1 MSSKDSTADEGIKKI
16 RSKSWVEPLG
26 QCLEVTG
33 TIFEIA
39 GECGVPIVGLV
50 GQVLGVGAN
59 LLREAFICQI
69 VTLRSNKKK
78 IYSRNCYYKRI
89 EFVHDI
95 KAYISVLVLVP
106 KLCRYVLS

>member
-1 MSSKDSTADEGIKKI
+1 MSSKDSTADEGLKKI

-69 VTLRSNKKK
+69 HIK
-78 IYSRNCYYKRI
+78 I
-89 EFVHDI
+89 
-95 KAYISVLVLVP
+95 
-106 KLCRYVLS
+106 

>member
-1 MSSKDSTADEGIKKI
+1 MSLLWYLWRIQWLSLSAMSQLLVGTILSWQMSSKDSTADEGLKKI

-69 VTLRSNKKK
+69 HIK
-78 IYSRNCYYKRI
+78 I
-89 EFVHDI
+89 
-95 KAYISVLVLVP
+95 
-106 KLCRYVLS
+106 

>member
-1 MSSKDSTADEGIKKI
+1 MENAMIKFISNVPIIGRKILSWQMNSKDSTADEGLKKI

-69 VTLRSNKKK
+69 HIK
-78 IYSRNCYYKRI
+78 I
-89 EFVHDI
+89 
-95 KAYISVLVLVP
+95 
-106 KLCRYVLS
+106 